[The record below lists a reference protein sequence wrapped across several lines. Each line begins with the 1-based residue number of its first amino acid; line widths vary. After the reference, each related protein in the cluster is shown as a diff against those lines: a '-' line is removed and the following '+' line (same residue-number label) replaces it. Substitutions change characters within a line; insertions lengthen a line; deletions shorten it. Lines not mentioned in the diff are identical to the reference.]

1 MTSDYYVNKYFET
14 SDLGLSAALI
24 TASYP
29 VDHLDKHDSSKVKFI
44 FSRDDGMDDV
54 IQLYWANE
62 LKLSLLAYF
71 NNLKMLKNRIYSD
84 ES

>member
-14 SDLGLSAALI
+14 SDLGLAAALV

-29 VDHLDKHDSSKVKFI
+29 VDCLDKHDSSKVKFL
-44 FSRDDGMDDV
+44 FVREEGMDEI

-62 LKLSLLAYF
+62 LRLSLLAYF
-71 NNLKMLKNRIYSD
+71 NNMKMLKNRIYSN

>member
-1 MTSDYYVNKYFET
+1 MINDSYVNKYFET
-14 SDLGLSAALI
+14 SDLGLAAALV

-29 VDHLDKHDSSKVKFI
+29 IDHLDKHDTSKIRFVFTRN
-44 FSRDDGMDDV
+44 SGMDDV

-71 NNLKMLKNRIYSD
+71 NNLKMLKNRIYS
-84 ES
+84 EGS

>member
-1 MTSDYYVNKYFET
+1 MKKQTYINKFFEN
-14 SDLGLSAALI
+14 SDLGLSAALV

-29 VDHLDKHDSSKVKFI
+29 IDHLDKSDPSKIKFV
-44 FSRDDGMDDV
+44 FVRDEGMDEV
-54 IQLYWANE
+54 IQLYWANQ

-84 ES
+84 ET